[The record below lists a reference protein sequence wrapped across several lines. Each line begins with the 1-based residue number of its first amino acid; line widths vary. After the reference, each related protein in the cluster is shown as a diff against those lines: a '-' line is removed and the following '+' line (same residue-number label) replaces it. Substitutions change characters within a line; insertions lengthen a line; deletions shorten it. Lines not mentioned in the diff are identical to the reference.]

1 MAYYLAKCNEKDLF
15 EDNQRD
21 LEKAVEDLSELLE
34 TSIEPEN
41 IPSLRQKVTD
51 KTVYVQ
57 KRNEI
62 VLEDTANGFLDGR
75 WRWNITVDGFDEPD
89 VSERL

>member
-1 MAYYLAKCNEKDLF
+1 
-15 EDNQRD
+15 D

-34 TSIEPEN
+34 LPIEQEN
-41 IPSLRQKVTD
+41 IPMLRQKVTD

-62 VLEDTANGFLDGR
+62 VLDDTATGFLDGR
-75 WRWNITVDGFDEPD
+75 WRWNVRLEGFEEP
-89 VSERL
+89 EKYEF